1 VEKASDICPG
11 WRESDQC
18 RIFRTNFTDSCENK
32 WNQTTHRFL
41 FRFPSLTETN
51 SMSAALHTVTFPNG
65 SAVPALGQ
73 GTWHMGEAEKERA
86 AEIKALQLGLDL
98 GMTLIDTAEM
108 YSDGEAEKI
117 VGQAISGRR
126 ADVHLVSK
134 VYPHNASRKGAV
146 AACERSL
153 RRLKTDYLDLYLLH
167 WRGSIPLQETLS
179 AFGDLRRTGKIR
191 NFGVSN
197 FDKSDMEQIMELP
210 GGGGTAT
217 NQVLYN
223 LQRRGIEWDLLPW
236 CRQRRIPIMAYSPIE
251 QGRLLTSLRPFAERR
266 GLSPAQ
272 VALAWVLSQEGIIA
286 IPKASNV
293 QHVSENRAA
302 AEIVLSEED
311 LTELD
316 ALYPRPA
323 RKVPLEML

>member
-1 VEKASDICPG
+1 
-11 WRESDQC
+11 
-18 RIFRTNFTDSCENK
+18 
-32 WNQTTHRFL
+32 
-41 FRFPSLTETN
+41 
-51 SMSAALHTVTFPNG
+51 
-65 SAVPALGQ
+65 
-73 GTWHMGEAEKERA
+73 
-86 AEIKALQLGLDL
+86 LGLDL

-179 AFGDLRRTGKIR
+179 AFEDLRRTGKIR

-210 GGGGTAT
+210 GGDGTAT
-217 NQVLYN
+217 NQVQYN

>member
-1 VEKASDICPG
+1 LI
-11 WRESDQC
+11 
-18 RIFRTNFTDSCENK
+18 
-32 WNQTTHRFL
+32 
-41 FRFPSLTETN
+41 RFPLAASETN
-51 SMSAALHTVTFPNG
+51 SMSAELRTVTFPNG
-65 SAVPALGQ
+65 SVVPVLGQ
-73 GTWHMGEAEKERA
+73 GTWHMGEVEKERA
-86 AEIKALQLGLDL
+86 AEIRALQLGLDL

-108 YSDGEAEKI
+108 YGDGEAEKV

-126 ADVHLVSK
+126 ADVYIVSK

-167 WRGSIPLQETLS
+167 WRGSIPLEETLS
-179 AFGDLRRTGKIR
+179 AFEDLRRTGKIR

-197 FDKSDMEQIMELP
+197 FDKSDMEEITELS
-210 GGGGTAT
+210 GGEGTVT

-236 CRQRRIPIMAYSPIE
+236 CRQRRIPVMAYSPIE
-251 QGRLLTSLRPFAERR
+251 QGRLLASLRPFSARR
-266 GLSPAQ
+266 GLTPAQ
-272 VALAWVLSQEGIIA
+272 VALAWVLCQEGIIA

-293 QHVSENRAA
+293 QHVSENRSA
-302 AEIVLSEED
+302 AEIALSEEN
-311 LTELD
+311 LAELD
-316 ALYPRPA
+316 ALYPRPV